1 MSVIK
6 WESEANFSLSLSRLL
21 RRLKN
26 QNVKNLFDFRE
37 VSYFIIIDEE
47 SKKNL
52 LSVEICIDENI
63 LA

>member
-1 MSVIK
+1 
-6 WESEANFSLSLSRLL
+6 L

-47 SKKNL
+47 SKKNI